1 MRQGWCWWH
10 RKYAP
15 GDTVLGGLEKH
26 AREGR
31 RLVGRSSSY
40 PTVGLSQSQAGAAL
54 ALQKSEHRVRHVNV
68 ILAEQNRRALGMISR
83 GSPSKPLAFLR
94 LSPRIRLPARPLC
107 PSRFV
112 PSVASLC
119 NVPSRTTHTGSS
131 SCRWPTFSGFGS
143 VKPVEG
149 GLILRW
155 NEISILYGTR

>member
-1 MRQGWCWWH
+1 M
-10 RKYAP
+10 
-15 GDTVLGGLEKH
+15 LGGLEKH

-31 RLVGRSSSY
+31 RLVGRSCSY

-83 GSPSKPLAFLR
+83 GSPSKPLAFFR

-119 NVPSRTTHTGSS
+119 NVPLPPNNVVDSDAAK
-131 SCRWPTFSGFGS
+131 PTAQVVPSYKAQIQPNLKWDAFSGLD
-143 VKPVEG
+143 P
-149 GLILRW
+149 
-155 NEISILYGTR
+155 